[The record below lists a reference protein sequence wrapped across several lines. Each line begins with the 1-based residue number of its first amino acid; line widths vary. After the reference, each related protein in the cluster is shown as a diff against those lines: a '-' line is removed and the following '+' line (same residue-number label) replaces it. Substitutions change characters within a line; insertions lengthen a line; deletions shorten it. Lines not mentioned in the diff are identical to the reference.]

1 MTTKDDMEGA
11 QTLFSKALDG
21 FMLLAI
27 AITRTQSKDT
37 YLDTA
42 ARTPVANHLKPQ
54 DLKLEELYSYYFF
67 SYSGSWHAQ
76 GI

>member
-1 MTTKDDMEGA
+1 MITKDDMEGA

-21 FMLLAI
+21 FMLLVI
-27 AITRTQSKDT
+27 AIKDT
-37 YLDTA
+37 NLDTA